1 MKPVTITFCSIL
13 LMVAISCNDS
23 ATNNADVKKIDSAK
37 KDTTAMATST
47 ETATPEA
54 KPLDSAAMMK
64 AMADYGTPGEMQ
76 KMLASQNGDWNEEIS
91 FFMSPGA
98 PAQTMK
104 ASVSNKMILGGRYQQ
119 SMHKGNFQGMPF
131 EGVSTVGYDNLKK
144 VFVGSWIDNMSTG
157 MMQMEGPWDA
167 TSKCINL
174 KGKMMEPAYGK
185 EVEIRQV
192 MTFIDAKNQ
201 KMEMYMTPPGG
212 KEYKSMEIKYTK
224 K

>member
-13 LMVAISCNDS
+13 LMAVVSCNDS
-23 ATNNADVKKIDSAK
+23 ASNADVKKIDSAK
-37 KDTTAMATST
+37 KDTASVAAST
-47 ETATPEA
+47 ETAMPEA

-64 AMADYGTPGEMQ
+64 AMAEYSTPGDMQ
-76 KMLASQNGDWNEEIS
+76 KTLAAQNGDWNEEIS
-91 FFMSPGA
+91 FFMAPGA
-98 PAQTMK
+98 PPQTMK
-104 ASVSNKMILGGRYQQ
+104 ATVSNKMILGGRYQQ
-119 SMHKGNFQGMPF
+119 SMHKGSFQGMPF
-131 EGVSTVGYDNLKK
+131 EGISTIGFDNLKK
-144 VFVGSWIDNMSTG
+144 VFVGSWVDNMSTG

-167 TSKCINL
+167 ASKSINL

-192 MTFIDAKNQ
+192 MTFTDAKNQ